1 METRTLEQ
9 KTNKNIVSI
18 RPRGKSLQ
26 MSADVNTINQGD
38 EEGQHDYL
46 CKQPKEEITLGLTV
60 LKGKIRE
67 YWLLTICKL
76 L

>member
-1 METRTLEQ
+1 
-9 KTNKNIVSI
+9 
-18 RPRGKSLQ
+18 
-26 MSADVNTINQGD
+26 MSAAVNPINQGD